1 MQVPAEPPWLTGRG
15 HSLIPWT
22 TVRTSGTSSVRA
34 ERGSP
39 PIKRACRSTAGTDA
53 SFHRTEIKHL
63 HHPVV
68 GKLDLT
74 YEAMNLPADPE
85 LTLLVYTA
93 QNQVARPKTGSSCSP
108 AGPPPS
114 RRPMIKLVDLVKR
127 INH

>member
-53 SFHRTEIKHL
+53 SFDRTEIKHL

-93 QNQVARPKTGSSCSP
+93 EPGSASEDGLKLLASWAAATFAP
-108 AGPPPS
+108 ADDQGG
-114 RRPMIKLVDLVKR
+114 
-127 INH
+127 